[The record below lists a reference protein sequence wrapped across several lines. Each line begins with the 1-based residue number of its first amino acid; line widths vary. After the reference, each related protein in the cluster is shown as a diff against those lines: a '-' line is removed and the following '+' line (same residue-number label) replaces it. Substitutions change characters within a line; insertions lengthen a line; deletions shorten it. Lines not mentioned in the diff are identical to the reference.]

1 MTEASKV
8 LKNNIDKNTAERAL
22 YARYVVH
29 LVGDIHQPLHS
40 VALYNATYPKGD
52 IGGNAEKVIIVN
64 GSTSNFHSFWDAG
77 AYILQND
84 SWKITR
90 PMNIQNLTVLKDLA
104 NSQHNDFTQQTLFYL
119 HFRNTFLYFFG
130 LNLTHLLWPIFLLVS
145 HLIKNKNEGIHF
157 FSLINTFLVTSVS
170 QIVCFCIS
178 SNFNGYQDS

>member
-1 MTEASKV
+1 MMTEASKV

-40 VALYNATYPKGD
+40 VVLYNATYPKGD

-104 NSQHNDFTQQTLFYL
+104 NSMIQEYGKSVEQLGRIIDPLVWAQESFLIAQNTTYPYIMTTNKLNDAYTKLAY
-119 HFRNTFLYFFG
+119 
-130 LNLTHLLWPIFLLVS
+130 
-145 HLIKNKNEGIHF
+145 
-157 FSLINTFLVTSVS
+157 
-170 QIVCFCIS
+170 
-178 SNFNGYQDS
+178 